1 MKSLPPLMQKVSRL
15 FHQKRMFWR
24 ILAMYLAGSILLLTI
39 FSAVLTV
46 YLTRQAT
53 QETISRNNDALGQA
67 YAAADYILNT
77 AYETYYKMYQSYEA
91 TDILFAD
98 TPTTDAALT
107 AAKLFKQINT
117 GIDCVESVYFV
128 NRAAN
133 RVYASDG
140 RIATLDEFYDPQ
152 ALRLFQFYNEN
163 SNTLFLPRKTT
174 FPDAAGQQQEHS
186 YITLIFSRRNAVMVP
201 MGGMVVN
208 LDEERLIDLITQDLE
223 TADDLYIVSENGS
236 ILANT
241 DPKKVNTSI
250 YGSDLWEQITAEG
263 DKQEFSFH
271 TEWDSQNCL
280 VTVRNA
286 PRLRFS
292 FLRITPMAQINAS
305 VAYIRSFA
313 LVCSAVFL
321 FVAFLLAAVAS
332 RYIYRPLSG
341 LVTSLRSHT
350 DARPVETAEAAPMD
364 EVAFLGKTYES
375 LYTEMETLAQ
385 DNRQMA
391 RMRRREILTDLLL
404 GRCTEETQCR
414 KQLAS
419 MEIEPAANYAAAVV
433 LIDDFG
439 TFSREHSVQDLA
451 LFRYAAANIAEELLA
466 DCGRAYCAEMDSD
479 QIAVLLCLNANAPDS
494 RECFAHLCAA
504 VQEHLH
510 KTVTCGIGGQVTVL
524 TELVTSYNRAMT
536 AAGYRLVQGCS
547 SVIDYRDIAARQ
559 TLTPEYP
566 LDTDAAIVQ
575 ALRSRSAA
583 KAEEELDS
591 FFAHFALANIDSIN
605 MATTQLAI
613 SLSRTVHSMAAVHEG
628 TRQLPNYRVVSGAL
642 AGCDTLEQRK
652 AVLKEYCGRV
662 IELRNSEAQAKKE
675 NQIDRIKEFIETN
688 YTNPMLNTEDI
699 AAYAELSPN
708 YLRTVFKN
716 ATGKSPTDYLTDYRM
731 ERAMELLV
739 TTGTSTKD
747 IAAAV
752 GYYNHR
758 YFYSVFKAKTG
769 MTATEYRKAQ
779 QADTAPKE
787 GDEA

>member
-1 MKSLPPLMQKVSRL
+1 MKSLPLLMQKVSRL

-24 ILAMYLAGSILLLTI
+24 ILVLYLAGSILLLTI
-39 FSAVLTV
+39 FSGVLTV
-46 YLTRQAT
+46 YLTWQAT

-128 NRAAN
+128 NRAAD

-174 FPDAAGQQQEHS
+174 VPDAAGQQQEHS

-236 ILANT
+236 ILANA

-271 TEWDSQNCL
+271 TQWDSQNCL

-391 RMRRREILTDLLL
+391 RMRRREMLTDLLL

-419 MEIEPAANYAAAVV
+419 MEIEPAASYEAAVV

-466 DCGRAYCAEMDSD
+466 GCGRAYCAEMDSD

-494 RECFAHLCAA
+494 RECFTRLCAA

-524 TELVTSYNRAMT
+524 TELVTSYNCAMT
-536 AAGYRLVQGCS
+536 AAGVPLGTGVRQRHRLPRYCRPP
-547 SVIDYRDIAARQ
+547 DH
-559 TLTPEYP
+559 
-566 LDTDAAIVQ
+566 DA
-575 ALRSRSAA
+575 
-583 KAEEELDS
+583 
-591 FFAHFALANIDSIN
+591 
-605 MATTQLAI
+605 
-613 SLSRTVHSMAAVHEG
+613 
-628 TRQLPNYRVVSGAL
+628 
-642 AGCDTLEQRK
+642 
-652 AVLKEYCGRV
+652 
-662 IELRNSEAQAKKE
+662 
-675 NQIDRIKEFIETN
+675 
-688 YTNPMLNTEDI
+688 
-699 AAYAELSPN
+699 
-708 YLRTVFKN
+708 
-716 ATGKSPTDYLTDYRM
+716 
-731 ERAMELLV
+731 
-739 TTGTSTKD
+739 
-747 IAAAV
+747 
-752 GYYNHR
+752 
-758 YFYSVFKAKTG
+758 
-769 MTATEYRKAQ
+769 
-779 QADTAPKE
+779 
-787 GDEA
+787 

>member
-1 MKSLPPLMQKVSRL
+1 MKSLPLMQKVSRL

-24 ILAMYLAGSILLLTI
+24 ILVLYLAGSILLLTI
-39 FSAVLTV
+39 FSGVLTV
-46 YLTRQAT
+46 YLTWQAT
-53 QETISRNNDALGQA
+53 RETISRNNDALGQA

-128 NRAAN
+128 NRAAD

-236 ILANT
+236 ILANA

-391 RMRRREILTDLLL
+391 RMRRREMLTDLLL

-419 MEIEPAANYAAAVV
+419 MEIEPAASYEAAVV

-466 DCGRAYCAEMDSD
+466 DCGHAYCAEMDSD
-479 QIAVLLCLNANAPDS
+479 QIAVLLCLSANAPDS
-494 RECFAHLCAA
+494 RECFTRLCAA

-510 KTVTCGIGGQVTVL
+510 KTVTCGIGRQVTVL

-536 AAGYRLVQGCS
+536 AAGVPLGTGVRQRHRLPRYCRPP
-547 SVIDYRDIAARQ
+547 D
-559 TLTPEYP
+559 P
-566 LDTDAAIVQ
+566 DA
-575 ALRSRSAA
+575 
-583 KAEEELDS
+583 
-591 FFAHFALANIDSIN
+591 
-605 MATTQLAI
+605 
-613 SLSRTVHSMAAVHEG
+613 
-628 TRQLPNYRVVSGAL
+628 
-642 AGCDTLEQRK
+642 
-652 AVLKEYCGRV
+652 
-662 IELRNSEAQAKKE
+662 
-675 NQIDRIKEFIETN
+675 
-688 YTNPMLNTEDI
+688 
-699 AAYAELSPN
+699 
-708 YLRTVFKN
+708 
-716 ATGKSPTDYLTDYRM
+716 
-731 ERAMELLV
+731 
-739 TTGTSTKD
+739 
-747 IAAAV
+747 
-752 GYYNHR
+752 
-758 YFYSVFKAKTG
+758 
-769 MTATEYRKAQ
+769 
-779 QADTAPKE
+779 
-787 GDEA
+787 

>member
-1 MKSLPPLMQKVSRL
+1 MKSLPLMQKVSRL

-24 ILAMYLAGSILLLTI
+24 ILVLYLAGSILLLTI
-39 FSAVLTV
+39 FPGVLTV
-46 YLTRQAT
+46 YLTWQAT
-53 QETISRNNDALGQA
+53 RETISRNNDALGQA

-128 NRAAN
+128 NRAAD

-236 ILANT
+236 ILANA

-250 YGSDLWEQITAEG
+250 YGSDLWEQITTVG

-271 TEWDSQNCL
+271 TQWDSQNCL

-305 VAYIRSFA
+305 VAYIRSFT

-350 DARPVETAEAAPMD
+350 DARPLETAEAAPMD

-391 RMRRREILTDLLL
+391 RMRRREMLTDLLL

-419 MEIEPAANYAAAVV
+419 MEIEPAASYEAAVV

-466 DCGRAYCAEMDSD
+466 GCGRAYCAEMDSD

-494 RECFAHLCAA
+494 RECFTRLCAA

-524 TELVTSYNRAMT
+524 TELVTSYNCAMT
-536 AAGYRLVQGCS
+536 AAGYRLVQGCG

-559 TLTPEYP
+559 TMTPEYP
-566 LDTDAAIVQ
+566 LDTDASIVQ

-652 AVLKEYCGRV
+652 AVLKEY
-662 IELRNSEAQAKKE
+662 
-675 NQIDRIKEFIETN
+675 
-688 YTNPMLNTEDI
+688 
-699 AAYAELSPN
+699 
-708 YLRTVFKN
+708 
-716 ATGKSPTDYLTDYRM
+716 
-731 ERAMELLV
+731 
-739 TTGTSTKD
+739 
-747 IAAAV
+747 
-752 GYYNHR
+752 
-758 YFYSVFKAKTG
+758 
-769 MTATEYRKAQ
+769 
-779 QADTAPKE
+779 
-787 GDEA
+787 

>member
-1 MKSLPPLMQKVSRL
+1 MKSLPLLMQKVSRL

-24 ILAMYLAGSILLLTI
+24 ILVLYLAGSILLLTI
-39 FSAVLTV
+39 FSGVLTV
-46 YLTRQAT
+46 YLTWQAT

-128 NRAAN
+128 NRAAD

-174 FPDAAGQQQEHS
+174 FPDAADQQQEHS

-236 ILANT
+236 ILANA

-271 TEWDSQNCL
+271 TQWDSQNCL

-391 RMRRREILTDLLL
+391 RMRRREMLTDLLL

-414 KQLAS
+414 KQFAS
-419 MEIEPAANYAAAVV
+419 MEIEPAASYEAAVV

-466 DCGRAYCAEMDSD
+466 GCGRAYCAEMDSD

-494 RECFAHLCAA
+494 RECFTRLCAA

-524 TELVTSYNRAMT
+524 TELVTSYNCAMT
-536 AAGYRLVQGCS
+536 AAGYRLVQGCG

-559 TLTPEYP
+559 TMTPEYP
-566 LDTDAAIVQ
+566 LDTDASIVQ

-642 AGCDTLEQRK
+642 AGCDTLGTAQGCVK
-652 AVLKEYCGRV
+652 G
-662 IELRNSEAQAKKE
+662 ILRPCDRTAQ
-675 NQIDRIKEFIETN
+675 
-688 YTNPMLNTEDI
+688 
-699 AAYAELSPN
+699 
-708 YLRTVFKN
+708 
-716 ATGKSPTDYLTDYRM
+716 
-731 ERAMELLV
+731 
-739 TTGTSTKD
+739 
-747 IAAAV
+747 
-752 GYYNHR
+752 
-758 YFYSVFKAKTG
+758 
-769 MTATEYRKAQ
+769 
-779 QADTAPKE
+779 
-787 GDEA
+787 

>member
-24 ILAMYLAGSILLLTI
+24 ILVLYLAGSILLLTI
-39 FSAVLTV
+39 FSGVLTV
-46 YLTRQAT
+46 YLTWQAT
-53 QETISRNNDALGQA
+53 RETISRNNDALGQA

-128 NRAAN
+128 NRAAD

-236 ILANT
+236 ILANA

-250 YGSDLWEQITAEG
+250 YGSDLWEQITAVG

-271 TEWDSQNCL
+271 TQWDSQNCL

-305 VAYIRSFA
+305 VAYIRSFT

-391 RMRRREILTDLLL
+391 RMRRREMLTDLLL

-419 MEIEPAANYAAAVV
+419 MEIEPAASYEAAVV
-433 LIDDFG
+433 LIDDFD

-466 DCGRAYCAEMDSD
+466 GCGRAYCAEMDSD
-479 QIAVLLCLNANAPDS
+479 QIALLLCLNANAPDS
-494 RECFAHLCAA
+494 RECFTRLCAA

-524 TELVTSYNRAMT
+524 TELVTSYNCAMT
-536 AAGYRLVQGCS
+536 AAGYRLVQGCG
-547 SVIDYRDIAARQ
+547 SVIDYRDIAPAR
-559 TLTPEYP
+559 P
-566 LDTDAAIVQ
+566 
-575 ALRSRSAA
+575 
-583 KAEEELDS
+583 
-591 FFAHFALANIDSIN
+591 
-605 MATTQLAI
+605 
-613 SLSRTVHSMAAVHEG
+613 
-628 TRQLPNYRVVSGAL
+628 
-642 AGCDTLEQRK
+642 
-652 AVLKEYCGRV
+652 
-662 IELRNSEAQAKKE
+662 
-675 NQIDRIKEFIETN
+675 
-688 YTNPMLNTEDI
+688 
-699 AAYAELSPN
+699 
-708 YLRTVFKN
+708 
-716 ATGKSPTDYLTDYRM
+716 
-731 ERAMELLV
+731 
-739 TTGTSTKD
+739 
-747 IAAAV
+747 
-752 GYYNHR
+752 
-758 YFYSVFKAKTG
+758 
-769 MTATEYRKAQ
+769 
-779 QADTAPKE
+779 
-787 GDEA
+787 

>member
-1 MKSLPPLMQKVSRL
+1 MKSLPLLMQKVSRL

-24 ILAMYLAGSILLLTI
+24 ILVLYLAGSILLLTI
-39 FSAVLTV
+39 FSGVLTV
-46 YLTRQAT
+46 YLTWQAT

-128 NRAAN
+128 NRAAD

-174 FPDAAGQQQEHS
+174 FPDAADQQQEHS

-236 ILANT
+236 ILANA

-271 TEWDSQNCL
+271 TQWDSQNCL

-391 RMRRREILTDLLL
+391 RMRRREMLTDLLL

-414 KQLAS
+414 KQFAS
-419 MEIEPAANYAAAVV
+419 MEIEPAASYEAAVV

-466 DCGRAYCAEMDSD
+466 GC
-479 QIAVLLCLNANAPDS
+479 
-494 RECFAHLCAA
+494 
-504 VQEHLH
+504 
-510 KTVTCGIGGQVTVL
+510 GGQVTVL
-524 TELVTSYNRAMT
+524 TELVTSYNCAMT
-536 AAGYRLVQGCS
+536 AAGYRLVQGCG

-559 TLTPEYP
+559 TMTPEYP
-566 LDTDAAIVQ
+566 LDTDASIVQ

-739 TTGTSTKD
+739 TTSSSTKD

-758 YFYSVFKAKTG
+758 YFYSVFKAKTD

-779 QADTAPKE
+779 RADTAPKE
-787 GDEA
+787 GGEA

>member
-1 MKSLPPLMQKVSRL
+1 
-15 FHQKRMFWR
+15 
-24 ILAMYLAGSILLLTI
+24 
-39 FSAVLTV
+39 
-46 YLTRQAT
+46 
-53 QETISRNNDALGQA
+53 
-67 YAAADYILNT
+67 
-77 AYETYYKMYQSYEA
+77 
-91 TDILFAD
+91 
-98 TPTTDAALT
+98 
-107 AAKLFKQINT
+107 
-117 GIDCVESVYFV
+117 
-128 NRAAN
+128 
-133 RVYASDG
+133 
-140 RIATLDEFYDPQ
+140 
-152 ALRLFQFYNEN
+152 
-163 SNTLFLPRKTT
+163 
-174 FPDAAGQQQEHS
+174 
-186 YITLIFSRRNAVMVP
+186 
-201 MGGMVVN
+201 
-208 LDEERLIDLITQDLE
+208 
-223 TADDLYIVSENGS
+223 
-236 ILANT
+236 
-241 DPKKVNTSI
+241 
-250 YGSDLWEQITAEG
+250 
-263 DKQEFSFH
+263 
-271 TEWDSQNCL
+271 
-280 VTVRNA
+280 
-286 PRLRFS
+286 
-292 FLRITPMAQINAS
+292 
-305 VAYIRSFA
+305 
-313 LVCSAVFL
+313 
-321 FVAFLLAAVAS
+321 
-332 RYIYRPLSG
+332 
-341 LVTSLRSHT
+341 
-350 DARPVETAEAAPMD
+350 MD

-391 RMRRREILTDLLL
+391 RMRRREMLTDLLL

-419 MEIEPAANYAAAVV
+419 MEIEPAASYEAAVV
-433 LIDDFG
+433 LIDDFD

-466 DCGRAYCAEMDSD
+466 GCGRAYCAEMDSD

-494 RECFAHLCAA
+494 RECFTRLCAA

-524 TELVTSYNRAMT
+524 TELVTSYNCAMT
-536 AAGYRLVQGCS
+536 AAGYRLVQGCG

-559 TLTPEYP
+559 TMTPEYP
-566 LDTDAAIVQ
+566 LDTDASIVQ

-583 KAEEELDS
+583 KAEEKLDS

-739 TTGTSTKD
+739 TTSSSTKD

-758 YFYSVFKAKTG
+758 YFYSVFKAKTD

-779 QADTAPKE
+779 RADTAPKE
-787 GDEA
+787 GGEA

>member
-321 FVAFLLAAVAS
+321 FVAFLLA
-332 RYIYRPLSG
+332 
-341 LVTSLRSHT
+341 
-350 DARPVETAEAAPMD
+350 VETAEAAPMD

-391 RMRRREILTDLLL
+391 RMRRREMLTDLLL

-419 MEIEPAANYAAAVV
+419 MEIEPAASYAAAVV

-494 RECFAHLCAA
+494 RECFARLCAA

-510 KTVTCGIGGQVTVL
+510 KTVTCGIGGQITVL

-536 AAGYRLVQGCS
+536 AAGYRLVQGCG

-566 LDTDAAIVQ
+566 LDTDASIVQ

-628 TRQLPNYRVVSGAL
+628 TSQLPNYRVVSGAL

-675 NQIDRIKEFIETN
+675 NQIDHIKEFIETN

-739 TTGTSTKD
+739 TTSTSTKD

-779 QADTAPKE
+779 RADTAPKE
-787 GDEA
+787 GGEA

>member
-1 MKSLPPLMQKVSRL
+1 MKSLPLMQKVSRL

-24 ILAMYLAGSILLLTI
+24 ILVLYLAGSILLLTI
-39 FSAVLTV
+39 FSGVLTV
-46 YLTRQAT
+46 YLTWQAT
-53 QETISRNNDALGQA
+53 RETISRNNDALGQA

-128 NRAAN
+128 NRAAD

-236 ILANT
+236 ILANA
-241 DPKKVNTSI
+241 DPKKVNPSI

-391 RMRRREILTDLLL
+391 RMRRREMLTDLLL

-419 MEIEPAANYAAAVV
+419 MEIEPAASYEAAVV

-466 DCGRAYCAEMDSD
+466 DCGHAYCAEMDSD
-479 QIAVLLCLNANAPDS
+479 QIAVLLCLSANAPDS
-494 RECFAHLCAA
+494 RECFTRLCAA

-510 KTVTCGIGGQVTVL
+510 KTVTCGIGRQVTVL

-536 AAGYRLVQGCS
+536 AAGYRLVQGCG

-566 LDTDAAIVQ
+566 LDTDASIVQ

-591 FFAHFALANIDSIN
+591 FFSHFALANIDSIN

-652 AVLKEYCGRV
+652 AVLKEY
-662 IELRNSEAQAKKE
+662 
-675 NQIDRIKEFIETN
+675 
-688 YTNPMLNTEDI
+688 
-699 AAYAELSPN
+699 
-708 YLRTVFKN
+708 
-716 ATGKSPTDYLTDYRM
+716 
-731 ERAMELLV
+731 
-739 TTGTSTKD
+739 
-747 IAAAV
+747 
-752 GYYNHR
+752 
-758 YFYSVFKAKTG
+758 
-769 MTATEYRKAQ
+769 
-779 QADTAPKE
+779 
-787 GDEA
+787 

>member
-1 MKSLPPLMQKVSRL
+1 MKSLPLLMQKVSRL

-24 ILAMYLAGSILLLTI
+24 ILVLYLAGSILLLTI
-39 FSAVLTV
+39 FSGVLTV
-46 YLTRQAT
+46 YLTWQAT

-128 NRAAN
+128 NRAAD

-174 FPDAAGQQQEHS
+174 FPDAADQQQEHS

-236 ILANT
+236 ILANA

-271 TEWDSQNCL
+271 TQWDSQNCL

-391 RMRRREILTDLLL
+391 RMRRREMLTDLLL

-414 KQLAS
+414 KQFAS
-419 MEIEPAANYAAAVV
+419 MEIEPAASYEAAVV

-466 DCGRAYCAEMDSD
+466 GCGRAYCAEMDSD

-494 RECFAHLCAA
+494 RECFTRLCAA

-524 TELVTSYNRAMT
+524 TELVTSYNCAMT
-536 AAGYRLVQGCS
+536 AAGYRLVQGCG

-559 TLTPEYP
+559 TMTPEYP
-566 LDTDAAIVQ
+566 LDTDASIVQ

-699 AAYAELSPN
+699 AAYAELSPTICAQCSKTPQVRAP
-708 YLRTVFKN
+708 RT
-716 ATGKSPTDYLTDYRM
+716 
-731 ERAMELLV
+731 
-739 TTGTSTKD
+739 
-747 IAAAV
+747 I
-752 GYYNHR
+752 
-758 YFYSVFKAKTG
+758 
-769 MTATEYRKAQ
+769 
-779 QADTAPKE
+779 
-787 GDEA
+787 

>member
-1 MKSLPPLMQKVSRL
+1 MKSLPLLMQKVSRL

-24 ILAMYLAGSILLLTI
+24 ILVLYLAGSILLLTI
-39 FSAVLTV
+39 FSGVLTV
-46 YLTRQAT
+46 YLTWQAT

-67 YAAADYILNT
+67 YAVADYILNT

-107 AAKLFKQINT
+107 AARLFKQINT

-128 NRAAN
+128 NRAAD

-236 ILANT
+236 ILANA

-250 YGSDLWEQITAEG
+250 YGSDLWEQITAVG

-271 TEWDSQNCL
+271 TQWDSQNCL

-305 VAYIRSFA
+305 VAYIRSFT

-391 RMRRREILTDLLL
+391 RMRRREMLTDLLL

-419 MEIEPAANYAAAVV
+419 MEIEPAASYEAAVV
-433 LIDDFG
+433 LIDDFD
-439 TFSREHSVQDLA
+439 TFSREHSVQDLC
-451 LFRYAAANIAEELLA
+451 R
-466 DCGRAYCAEMDSD
+466 R
-479 QIAVLLCLNANAPDS
+479 
-494 RECFAHLCAA
+494 
-504 VQEHLH
+504 
-510 KTVTCGIGGQVTVL
+510 
-524 TELVTSYNRAMT
+524 
-536 AAGYRLVQGCS
+536 
-547 SVIDYRDIAARQ
+547 
-559 TLTPEYP
+559 
-566 LDTDAAIVQ
+566 
-575 ALRSRSAA
+575 
-583 KAEEELDS
+583 
-591 FFAHFALANIDSIN
+591 
-605 MATTQLAI
+605 
-613 SLSRTVHSMAAVHEG
+613 
-628 TRQLPNYRVVSGAL
+628 
-642 AGCDTLEQRK
+642 
-652 AVLKEYCGRV
+652 
-662 IELRNSEAQAKKE
+662 
-675 NQIDRIKEFIETN
+675 
-688 YTNPMLNTEDI
+688 
-699 AAYAELSPN
+699 
-708 YLRTVFKN
+708 
-716 ATGKSPTDYLTDYRM
+716 
-731 ERAMELLV
+731 
-739 TTGTSTKD
+739 
-747 IAAAV
+747 
-752 GYYNHR
+752 
-758 YFYSVFKAKTG
+758 
-769 MTATEYRKAQ
+769 
-779 QADTAPKE
+779 
-787 GDEA
+787 

>member
-1 MKSLPPLMQKVSRL
+1 MKSLPLMQKVSRL

-24 ILAMYLAGSILLLTI
+24 ILVLYLAGSILLLTI
-39 FSAVLTV
+39 FSGVLTV
-46 YLTRQAT
+46 YLTWQAT
-53 QETISRNNDALGQA
+53 RETISRNNDALGQA

-128 NRAAN
+128 NRAAD

-236 ILANT
+236 ILANA

-391 RMRRREILTDLLL
+391 RMRRREMLTDLLL

-419 MEIEPAANYAAAVV
+419 MEIEPAASYEAAVV

-466 DCGRAYCAEMDSD
+466 DCGHAYCAEMDSD
-479 QIAVLLCLNANAPDS
+479 QIAVLLCLSANAPDS
-494 RECFAHLCAA
+494 RECFTRLCAA

-510 KTVTCGIGGQVTVL
+510 KTVTCGIGRQVTVL

-536 AAGYRLVQGCS
+536 AAVPLGTGVRQRHRLPRYCRPP
-547 SVIDYRDIAARQ
+547 D
-559 TLTPEYP
+559 P
-566 LDTDAAIVQ
+566 DA
-575 ALRSRSAA
+575 
-583 KAEEELDS
+583 
-591 FFAHFALANIDSIN
+591 
-605 MATTQLAI
+605 
-613 SLSRTVHSMAAVHEG
+613 
-628 TRQLPNYRVVSGAL
+628 
-642 AGCDTLEQRK
+642 
-652 AVLKEYCGRV
+652 
-662 IELRNSEAQAKKE
+662 
-675 NQIDRIKEFIETN
+675 
-688 YTNPMLNTEDI
+688 
-699 AAYAELSPN
+699 
-708 YLRTVFKN
+708 
-716 ATGKSPTDYLTDYRM
+716 
-731 ERAMELLV
+731 
-739 TTGTSTKD
+739 
-747 IAAAV
+747 
-752 GYYNHR
+752 
-758 YFYSVFKAKTG
+758 
-769 MTATEYRKAQ
+769 
-779 QADTAPKE
+779 
-787 GDEA
+787 

>member
-1 MKSLPPLMQKVSRL
+1 MKSLPLLMQKVSRL

-24 ILAMYLAGSILLLTI
+24 ILVLYLAGSILLLTI
-39 FSAVLTV
+39 FSGVLTV
-46 YLTRQAT
+46 YLTWQAT

-67 YAAADYILNT
+67 YAVADYILNT
-77 AYETYYKMYQSYEA
+77 AYETYYKMYQSYEV

-107 AAKLFKQINT
+107 AARLFKQINT

-128 NRAAN
+128 NRAAD

-152 ALRLFQFYNEN
+152 AFRLFQFYNEN

-236 ILANT
+236 ILANA

-250 YGSDLWEQITAEG
+250 YGSDLWEQITAVG

-271 TEWDSQNCL
+271 TQWDSQNCL

-305 VAYIRSFA
+305 VAYIRSFT

-391 RMRRREILTDLLL
+391 RMRRREMLTDLLL

-419 MEIEPAANYAAAVV
+419 MEIEPAASYEAAVV
-433 LIDDFG
+433 LIDDFD

-466 DCGRAYCAEMDSD
+466 GCGRAYCAEMDSD

-494 RECFAHLCAA
+494 RECFTRLCAA

-524 TELVTSYNRAMT
+524 TELVTSYNCAMT
-536 AAGYRLVQGCS
+536 AAGYRLVQGCG

-559 TLTPEYP
+559 TMTPEYP
-566 LDTDAAIVQ
+566 LDTDASIVQ

-628 TRQLPNYRVVSGAL
+628 TR
-642 AGCDTLEQRK
+642 
-652 AVLKEYCGRV
+652 
-662 IELRNSEAQAKKE
+662 
-675 NQIDRIKEFIETN
+675 
-688 YTNPMLNTEDI
+688 
-699 AAYAELSPN
+699 
-708 YLRTVFKN
+708 
-716 ATGKSPTDYLTDYRM
+716 
-731 ERAMELLV
+731 
-739 TTGTSTKD
+739 
-747 IAAAV
+747 
-752 GYYNHR
+752 
-758 YFYSVFKAKTG
+758 
-769 MTATEYRKAQ
+769 
-779 QADTAPKE
+779 
-787 GDEA
+787 

>member
-1 MKSLPPLMQKVSRL
+1 MKSLPLMQKVSRL

-24 ILAMYLAGSILLLTI
+24 ILVLYLAGSILLLTI
-39 FSAVLTV
+39 FSGVLTV
-46 YLTRQAT
+46 YLTWQAT
-53 QETISRNNDALGQA
+53 RETISRNNDALGQA

-128 NRAAN
+128 NRAAD

-236 ILANT
+236 ILANA

-391 RMRRREILTDLLL
+391 RMRRREMLTDLLL

-419 MEIEPAANYAAAVV
+419 MEIEPAASYEAAVV

-466 DCGRAYCAEMDSD
+466 DCGHAYCAEMDSD
-479 QIAVLLCLNANAPDS
+479 QIAVLLCLSANAPDS
-494 RECFAHLCAA
+494 RECFTRLCAA

-510 KTVTCGIGGQVTVL
+510 KTVTCGIGRQVTVL
-524 TELVTSYNRAMT
+524 TELVTRHPCQCRPQKSKH
-536 AAGYRLVQGCS
+536 
-547 SVIDYRDIAARQ
+547 
-559 TLTPEYP
+559 
-566 LDTDAAIVQ
+566 LDLWQ
-575 ALRSRSAA
+575 
-583 KAEEELDS
+583 
-591 FFAHFALANIDSIN
+591 
-605 MATTQLAI
+605 
-613 SLSRTVHSMAAVHEG
+613 
-628 TRQLPNYRVVSGAL
+628 
-642 AGCDTLEQRK
+642 
-652 AVLKEYCGRV
+652 
-662 IELRNSEAQAKKE
+662 
-675 NQIDRIKEFIETN
+675 
-688 YTNPMLNTEDI
+688 
-699 AAYAELSPN
+699 
-708 YLRTVFKN
+708 
-716 ATGKSPTDYLTDYRM
+716 
-731 ERAMELLV
+731 
-739 TTGTSTKD
+739 
-747 IAAAV
+747 
-752 GYYNHR
+752 
-758 YFYSVFKAKTG
+758 
-769 MTATEYRKAQ
+769 
-779 QADTAPKE
+779 
-787 GDEA
+787 

>member
-1 MKSLPPLMQKVSRL
+1 
-15 FHQKRMFWR
+15 
-24 ILAMYLAGSILLLTI
+24 
-39 FSAVLTV
+39 
-46 YLTRQAT
+46 
-53 QETISRNNDALGQA
+53 
-67 YAAADYILNT
+67 
-77 AYETYYKMYQSYEA
+77 MYQSYEA

-107 AAKLFKQINT
+107 AATLFKQINT

-128 NRAAN
+128 NRAAD

-174 FPDAAGQQQEHS
+174 FPDAADQQQEHS

-236 ILANT
+236 ILANA

-271 TEWDSQNCL
+271 TQWDSQNCL

-391 RMRRREILTDLLL
+391 RMRRREMLTDLLL

-414 KQLAS
+414 KQFAS
-419 MEIEPAANYAAAVV
+419 MEIEPAASYEAAVV

-466 DCGRAYCAEMDSD
+466 GCGRAYCAEMDSD

-494 RECFAHLCAA
+494 RECFTRLCAA

-524 TELVTSYNRAMT
+524 TELVTSYNSTMT
-536 AAGYRLVQGCS
+536 AEGYSLVQGFGI
-547 SVIDYRDIAARQ
+547 VIYYCDIAAR
-559 TLTPEYP
+559 
-566 LDTDAAIVQ
+566 
-575 ALRSRSAA
+575 
-583 KAEEELDS
+583 
-591 FFAHFALANIDSIN
+591 
-605 MATTQLAI
+605 
-613 SLSRTVHSMAAVHEG
+613 
-628 TRQLPNYRVVSGAL
+628 
-642 AGCDTLEQRK
+642 
-652 AVLKEYCGRV
+652 
-662 IELRNSEAQAKKE
+662 
-675 NQIDRIKEFIETN
+675 
-688 YTNPMLNTEDI
+688 
-699 AAYAELSPN
+699 
-708 YLRTVFKN
+708 
-716 ATGKSPTDYLTDYRM
+716 
-731 ERAMELLV
+731 
-739 TTGTSTKD
+739 
-747 IAAAV
+747 
-752 GYYNHR
+752 
-758 YFYSVFKAKTG
+758 
-769 MTATEYRKAQ
+769 
-779 QADTAPKE
+779 
-787 GDEA
+787 